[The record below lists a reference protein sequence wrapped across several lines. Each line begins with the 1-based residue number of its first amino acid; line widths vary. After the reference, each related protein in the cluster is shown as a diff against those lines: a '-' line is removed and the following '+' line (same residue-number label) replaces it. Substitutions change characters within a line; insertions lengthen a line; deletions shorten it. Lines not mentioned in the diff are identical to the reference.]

1 MNCYIIKMIY
11 VIPIITLKIY
21 KMYTKGNFKR
31 FLKCVTASKSTKYKE
46 GGDVVNEV
54 QIYKLY

>member
-1 MNCYIIKMIY
+1 
-11 VIPIITLKIY
+11 
-21 KMYTKGNFKR
+21 MYTKGNFKR